1 MKEKLENQKSER
13 TMNKSFEEQLS
24 GKKKNL
30 HDNCISFIL
39 QDKLKVQ
46 LTDVAFIVQY
56 VTSFSNL
63 FNLVEIYEFT
73 LRKSTI
79 AVRG

>member
-13 TMNKSFEEQLS
+13 TMNKSFKEQLS

-56 VTSFSNL
+56 VTSLSNL